1 MPGAVSD
8 DAQTP
13 VPSHAP
19 LAAGRGGVFVQL
31 YRGKNTW
38 SFHRASRFVVV
49 FSAVAV
55 LVCVGALV
63 FRGLNLG
70 IEFEGGSVWE
80 IPAAS
85 DEPPADEPAAEP
97 AAEPS
102 AEEGAAEPSTEEEA
116 PEPVVGIDST
126 TDEVTDAARLAGVAD
141 PRVQLVNVPTGQDIF
156 RVRGAIPDD
165 AAPTAVTTDLATR
178 LGIDVDDI
186 SSRQVSASFGGEV
199 AAKARTALI
208 VFFILISL
216 YLWVRFEWKM
226 SLGALVAVAH
236 DIILTVGVYAVFGFE
251 VTPATVVAFLTIMGY
266 SLYDTIVV
274 FDRVKDNERRMPAR
288 SHVTYPSLADF
299 SLNQV
304 LMRSI
309 NTSITSMLPILAL
322 LVVGAGLMG
331 ASALGEFAV
340 ALFVGIA
347 VGSYSSLFVAMP
359 FVVALKV
366 RERGW
371 RHAQQTAEEMGR
383 RGSVSDAVEVLAA
396 SSYTRNAPPRPR
408 RRRRR

>member
-1 MPGAVSD
+1 MSTEEVTEIETAGSTPAPVS
-8 DAQTP
+8 
-13 VPSHAP
+13 
-19 LAAGRGGVFVQL
+19 AGPALPTRREGVLRQL
-31 YRGKNTW
+31 YRGKNAW

-49 FSAVAV
+49 LSGVAI
-55 LVCVGALV
+55 LICAGALI

-80 IPAAS
+80 IPVAS
-85 DEPPADEPAAEP
+85 DEPPDEEAAEP
-97 AAEPS
+97 VEPADAPGDAAEPD
-102 AEEGAAEPSTEEEA
+102 PA
-116 PEPVVGIDST
+116 PLAGIDAT
-126 TDEVTDAARLAGVAD
+126 TDEVAEAARLAGVAD

-156 RVRGAIPDD
+156 RIRGAIGEDV
-165 AAPTAVTTDLATR
+165 APTVVTTDLAER
-178 LGIDVDDI
+178 VGIDVDAI

-216 YLWVRFEWKM
+216 YLWMRFEWKM

-304 LMRSI
+304 VMRSI

-371 RHAQQTAEEMGR
+371 KHAQQTAEEMGR
-383 RGSVSDAVEVLAA
+383 RGGVSDAVEVLAA
-396 SSYTRNAPPRPR
+396 SSYSRNAPPRPR